1 MPSEKLAR
9 ILKAKSPYTSEEI
22 EAMSDIDGWN
32 WVYANT
38 KKNVEKLSQICF
50 TGFNAKEKTILTTI
64 ATESKLEVVPSVAK
78 NLAFLCAG
86 ENAGPAKLQK
96 AVTQGT
102 RIISREQL
110 MQLIETGEI
119 LVDYKA

>member
-64 ATESKLEVVPSVAK
+64 ATESKLEVVPSVTK

-86 ENAGPAKLQK
+86 ENAGRGVGAGHQPGGDL
-96 AVTQGT
+96 G
-102 RIISREQL
+102 
-110 MQLIETGEI
+110 GECR
-119 LVDYKA
+119 LSAHR